1 MGFAADISGTL
12 AGLIPAQQAVVSGL
26 AGPAAAKIN
35 RSAKTDKKRPE
46 LSTEAMTPAG
56 ELLPIGLIR
65 EAVQE
70 CLQESIQ
77 DATGSLYALMA
88 DDEIVGLLHK
98 LMGRPGDPDTVGRSL
113 QDVVDSFSALAAKDG
128 QPEDVVA
135 AINRFTDKLK
145 NITGQLAAL
154 RQQAGA
160 RLAGA
165 VGEVN
170 SLLAKI
176 NETNRQIAVAGAT
189 GLPTDE
195 TQAAQKG
202 LLDELSKTID
212 FASFR
217 RGDGSIALYTKRGV
231 ALAGADIAG
240 LEATEQG
247 VKVGG
252 ADITEQLT
260 RGTLHGYLHNRDTAL
275 PGVQSQLDTLAQT
288 LQSRLNQLSNR
299 AIAGHDAR
307 GAYHGSR
314 RFADP
319 AGHRIGLG
327 GGDTEIL
334 LQEGEGHPLARAS
347 LAAIVKSY
355 RRQSGLPGG
364 AFWPIGQVAAALA
377 RWIGRF
383 LPEAGAR
390 TVVLSEEGRMIIELP
405 RGRPLQLVFRDRRSL
420 ALQSSSFAADKAL
433 GMAGSLALCDGL
445 GNRFAVTLTPNDT
458 LNSAAGKLAR
468 LDGLSAGVTATET
481 GGRLVIGSRAG
492 SDLIGDPDGDP
503 NGAMAQLS
511 LVPADDQQREDVA
524 VHLITSAPAHH
535 LVSRPFPQRAT
546 ALGLQGSLLLRD
558 RDGAMLGFQTVTPDW
573 TLDQLIERLANTTDP
588 RITAALI
595 NAGNQSALRI
605 ATLTQDDRFL
615 IEGLP
620 EGWQTSPRFDFLAAG
635 GDLGIGVD
643 GAALPRC
650 PIAPGSTFTAI
661 AEQLNGEQS
670 PWAQAGL
677 RAQVLRA
684 GKAEVL
690 DVGHRGGL
698 PLSFDGSAVGAA
710 AGQLDF
716 RYNLRDQL
724 GLCPSSSEVVAGL
737 ANFFGL
743 NDLFVADPHDAF
755 EAKAA
760 IGVFVTSA
768 TPGTAQALA
777 LNPALGADPSKI
789 GTAAT
794 IRQISDLLCNPLNI
808 AAAGDL
814 PKGSWRLAHYADA
827 IVNQVDQSAVNN
839 RAQLTYHRALLDQL
853 GREKS
858 AEIDVNDRLGLLMTL
873 QQTYHDS
880 TQVVSS
886 LGRLTEQLKAV
897 H

>member
-1 MGFAADISGTL
+1 MGFAANISGTL
-12 AGLIPAQQAVVSGL
+12 AGLIPAQQALVSGL
-26 AGPAAAKIN
+26 AGPAAAKLN
-35 RSAKTDKKRPE
+35 RPTKLDKRTN
-46 LSTEAMTPAG
+46 LTTEAMTPAG

-77 DATGSLYALMA
+77 DAAGSLHALMA
-88 DDEIVGLLHK
+88 DDEIVDLLHK
-98 LMGRPGDPDTVGRSL
+98 LMGRPGDSGTVGRSL

-145 NITGQLAAL
+145 SITSQLAEIKDQTGDKL
-154 RQQAGA
+154 D
-160 RLAGA
+160 GA
-165 VGEVN
+165 VAKANG
-170 SLLAKI
+170 LLAQI
-176 NETNRQIAVAGAT
+176 NETNRQISVAGAT
-189 GLPTDE
+189 GSSAS
-195 TQAAQKG
+195 AAQEAQKH
-202 LLDELSKTID
+202 LLAELAKTID

-217 RGDGSIALYTKRGV
+217 RGDGSIALYTKQGV
-231 ALAGADIAG
+231 ALAGDGAG

-247 VKVGG
+247 IMAGG
-252 ADITEQLT
+252 TNITEQLE
-260 RGTLHGYLHNRDTAL
+260 RGALHGYLHNRDTAL

-288 LQSRLNQLSNR
+288 LQSRINQLSNR
-299 AIAGHDAR
+299 AIGGQDAR
-307 GAYHGSR
+307 AAYHGSR

-334 LQEGEGHPLARAS
+334 LQEGDGRALARGS

-364 AFWPIGQVAAALA
+364 AYWPIGQVAAALA
-377 RWIGRF
+377 RWIARF
-383 LPEAGAR
+383 LPEAGQH
-390 TVVLSEEGRMIIELP
+390 TVSLSPEGTMIIELP
-405 RGRPLQLVFRDRRSL
+405 RGLPLQLVLRDRRSL
-420 ALQSSSFAADKAL
+420 ALQSASFAADKAL
-433 GMAGSLALCDGL
+433 GVAGSLALCDGL
-445 GNRFAVTLTPNDT
+445 GNRFAVSLTVADT
-458 LNSAAGKLAR
+458 LNSTAGKLSR
-468 LDGLSAGVTATET
+468 LDGLSAKVMPSEQ
-481 GGRLVIGSRAG
+481 GGRLQIGSLAG

-503 NGAMAQLS
+503 NGAMAALN

-524 VHLITSAPAHH
+524 VHLVTAAPANH
-535 LVSRPFPQRAT
+535 LISRPFSQRGER
-546 ALGLQGSLLLRD
+546 LGLQGSLLLRNK
-558 RDGAMLGFQTVTPDW
+558 DGAMLGFQTVTPDW
-573 TLDQLIERLANTTDP
+573 TLDQLVERLANASDP

-595 NAGNQSALRI
+595 GAGNQSALRI

-615 IEGLP
+615 IEGFP
-620 EGWQTSPRFDFLAAG
+620 EGWQTSPRFGFLASG
-635 GDLGIGVD
+635 GDLAISLAGT
-643 GAALPRC
+643 ALPRYVV
-650 PIAPGSTFTAI
+650 APGSNFTAI
-661 AEQLNGEQS
+661 AEQLNGEQT
-670 PWAQAGL
+670 PWSQAGL

-684 GKAEVL
+684 GAAEVL

-698 PLSFDGSAVGAA
+698 PLVFDGSAVGPA

-724 GLCPSSSEVVAGL
+724 GLCPASTEVVPGL

-743 NDLFVADPHDAF
+743 NDLFVADPFDAF
-755 EAKAA
+755 ESKAA

-768 TPGTAQALA
+768 KPGTASALA
-777 LNPALGADPSKI
+777 LNPGLSADPSHL

-814 PKGSWRLAHYADA
+814 PKGSWRLANYAEA
-827 IVNQVDQSAVNN
+827 IVNQVHMAANGN
-839 RAQLTYHRALLDQL
+839 RGQLTYHKALLDQL
-853 GREKS
+853 GREKAS
-858 AEIDVNDRLGLLMTL
+858 EIDVNDRLGMLMTL

-886 LGRLTEQLKAV
+886 LGRLTEQLKAPV